1 MLYKIIYTSTLIDV
15 VRFDTTRIQ
24 NEIYKNFSKKY
35 LISIGNIRSQIG
47 RIFPKFAYLDTVRNS
62 GIRLFLHFFALFI
75 AFIAFLVNLWMNL
88 KHVSSLS
95 IDLKN
100 RFLEIYGWT

>member
-1 MLYKIIYTSTLIDV
+1 MVFFALLTAFIAV
-15 VRFDTTRIQ
+15 FFD
-24 NEIYKNFSKKY
+24 F
-35 LISIGNIRSQIG
+35 
-47 RIFPKFAYLDTVRNS
+47 FW
-62 GIRLFLHFFALFI
+62 LFLHFFALFI

-88 KHVSSLS
+88 KHHVSSLS

>member
-1 MLYKIIYTSTLIDV
+1 M
-15 VRFDTTRIQ
+15 FMA
-24 NEIYKNFSKKY
+24 
-35 LISIGNIRSQIG
+35 NIRTRSD
-47 RIFPKFAYLDTVRNS
+47 IFELD
-62 GIRLFLHFFALFI
+62 GFLHFFALFI